1 MRLSKFL
8 TILAVALT
16 AAVSS
21 TATAQLQ
28 PKSGIE
34 PHLFDRTGRD
44 RDQVVTQ
51 VRTLATQS
59 GLYCTQT
66 ATNAVAPA
74 VVSTSLLTNVAG
86 YMVSS
91 VGAAS
96 LTGWTITTSIA
107 PMAYAGK
114 VQVHISDGGSAS
126 TPICQYLQICGDLW
140 NGSPYCETTDGTGA
154 STTIVGETVTRIT
167 AASFSRITR
176 VRLASCSSV
185 DVGDTLFI
193 RQSNHIAF
201 KYRISATPT
210 NDVLS
215 VCAYQQ
221 MPTTALNAA
230 MRCVPASQL
239 AIDSSLIGNSVN
251 ILDADFRVGA
261 SFNQCLPENSTIQIW
276 YRATP
281 YGTTY

>member
-8 TILAVALT
+8 TIAAVAL
-16 AAVSS
+16 AAAASS

-28 PKSGIE
+28 PKTGIE
-34 PHLFDRTGRD
+34 PKLFDRTARD

-66 ATNAVAPA
+66 ATNAAAPA
-74 VVSTSLLTNVAG
+74 VISTSLLTNVAG
-86 YMVSS
+86 YMVSA

-114 VQVHISDGGSAS
+114 VQVHISDTAGDT
-126 TPICQYLQICGDLW
+126 TPACQYVQICGDLW
-140 NGSPYCETTDGTGA
+140 NGSPKCDTFDGTSVSG
-154 STTIVGETVTRIT
+154 TQVGETVTLLSSS
-167 AASFSRITR
+167 SFSRITR
-176 VRLASCSSV
+176 LRLSSCSGV
-185 DVGDTLFI
+185 DADDTLFVK
-193 RQSNHIAF
+193 QTPHIAL
-201 KYRISATPT
+201 KYRISSTPT
-210 NDVLS
+210 TDVLS
-215 VCAYQQ
+215 VCGYQQ
-221 MPTTALNAA
+221 MPTTTANAA

-239 AIDSSLIGNSVN
+239 SFDTSLAANSVN

-261 SFNQCLPENSTIQIW
+261 SLNQCLPENSTIQVW
-276 YRATP
+276 YRASP
-281 YGTTY
+281 NATTY